1 MKTPWTNLEFMSP
14 CNGSNW
20 RSQRTISFPSEVM
33 AQIEDRELDYH
44 PLDFCIISFHVM
56 NMNYNLC

>member
-1 MKTPWTNLEFMSP
+1 
-14 CNGSNW
+14 
-20 RSQRTISFPSEVM
+20 M
-33 AQIEDRELDYH
+33 AQIEDKELDYH